1 VATNAG
7 KVLRGESTKAV
18 YRGLKTVSEVGE
30 LARQRWLVPRAAT
43 RTEYKDWTRDQF
55 KDLLLRKKRIPSQAP
70 MQASSEVIQKLG
82 TNGTLDGP
90 R

>member
-1 VATNAG
+1 MCEVAINAG
-7 KVLRGESTKAV
+7 KVLRGESKKAV

-43 RTEYKDWTRDQF
+43 RTEYKDWKRDQF
-55 KDLLLRKKRIPSQAP
+55 KHLVLLKRNRGEMPALD
-70 MQASSEVIQKLG
+70 SSEARERDA
-82 TNGTLDGP
+82 NGS